1 MNINIRTS
9 VEDVRALQ
17 AKCYVVCVCVCVCVG
32 VHTYVHVP
40 YSRIILNFLPLL
52 FTQEK
57 QLLALVFV

>member
-17 AKCYVVCVCVCVCVG
+17 AKCYVVCVCVCVG

-40 YSRIILNFLPLL
+40 YSRIILSFLPLL
-52 FTQEK
+52 FIQEK